1 MCLYKYIFIDFV
13 FIMDKRFSKI
23 GDDPK
28 FRRIPKADRKVKIDK
43 RFQSIFNDKR
53 FKVKYTI
60 DKRGK
65 PLRGSTTD
73 DFKKFYH
80 MSDDEKDDTDS
91 EQSSSDVTQ
100 DSESEEQTL
109 IEEDNIVDSNITSK
123 SIKDRLKDKTVDYA
137 RGDGE
142 LLSDSSSD
150 DTSSDEENEENV
162 EHCWGE
168 LDKDADNVEEATS
181 RLALC
186 NMDWDRIQAADLMI
200 LFNSFLPSDGYIK
213 SVTIYPSE
221 FGMKRMQEE
230 EVKGPP
236 ELISNNPKEIGSSD
250 DSDQEEEEGSKF
262 HMEKLRKY
270 QLARLKYYYAIIVC
284 DSPGTAGKIYTD
296 CDGIEYESSATRL
309 DLRFV
314 PDDTEFDQEPKE
326 VCDKLPDLTKY
337 KPHLFT
343 TTALQQAKVN
353 LTWDETDPRRSEL
366 VNKLKTNPKTEIND
380 NDLQKYVA
388 FSSEDE
394 NSDDES
400 NKSLEENNED
410 SGSKKTPIDKYKELL
425 QNIQD
430 EEEKKASKDSELEIS
445 WGIGLQEKVQKSVD
459 EKSKK
464 NLTPFQKMME
474 KKKERM
480 KEKQK
485 LKKET
490 NKTKDNEIDSENENK
505 QTKQQAELE
514 LLLMDEEPS
523 DKQHFNMK
531 KIQEEESKSLK
542 KKNKKKILNE
552 KSVSD
557 GFSVDVKDNRFSAL
571 YTSHLFNIDPAD
583 PKFKRTKGMEEFIS
597 EKASRRQQYDTE
609 KVDVPPKKKSKQSII
624 NPELSNLV
632 KSIKSKTKRSK
643 LM

>member
-1 MCLYKYIFIDFV
+1 
-13 FIMDKRFSKI
+13 MDKRFSKI

-91 EQSSSDVTQ
+91 EQNSSDVTQ
-100 DSESEEQTL
+100 ESESEEQTL
-109 IEEDNIVDSNITSK
+109 ITEDDDDTVDSSITSK

-142 LLSDSSSD
+142 LLSDSSSDD

-236 ELISNNPKEIGSSD
+236 ELISSNPKEIGSSD
-250 DSDQEEEEGSKF
+250 DSDQEEEYGSKF

-326 VCDKLPDLTKY
+326 ICDKLPDLTKY

-366 VNKLKTNPKTEIND
+366 VNKLKTNPKSEIND
-380 NDLQKYVA
+380 SDLQKYVA

-400 NKSLEENNED
+400 NKSVEENNED
-410 SGSKKTPIDKYKELL
+410 GGPKKTPIDKYKELL

-480 KEKQK
+480 REKQK

-490 NKTKDNEIDSENENK
+490 NKTTDNENDSENENI
-505 QTKQQAELE
+505 QIKQQAELE

-523 DKQHFNMK
+523 EKQHFNMK
-531 KIQEEESKSLK
+531 KIQEEEIKSLK
-542 KKNKKKILNE
+542 KKNKKKILNK
-552 KSVSD
+552 KSVTD
-557 GFSVDVKDNRFSAL
+557 GFSVDVKDDRFSAL

-632 KSIKSKTKRSK
+632 KSIKSKTKHNK
-643 LM
+643 

>member
-1 MCLYKYIFIDFV
+1 
-13 FIMDKRFSKI
+13 MDKRFSKI

-28 FRRIPKADRKVKIDK
+28 FRRLPKADRKVKIDK

-91 EQSSSDVTQ
+91 EQNSSDDATQ
-100 DSESEEQTL
+100 ESESDAQTL
-109 IEEDNIVDSNITSK
+109 VGEDDDVESNIYYKT
-123 SIKDRLKDKTVDYA
+123 IKDLHLKDKTVDYA

-142 LLSDSSSD
+142 LMTDSSSDD
-150 DTSSDEENEENV
+150 DTSSDEENEENL

-200 LFNSFLPSDGYIK
+200 LFNSFSPSDGYIK
-213 SVTIYPSE
+213 SVTIYPSD

-230 EVKGPP
+230 ELKGPP
-236 ELISNNPKEIGSSD
+236 ELISSNPKEIGSSD
-250 DSDQEEEEGSKF
+250 DSDQDEEEGSKF

-284 DSPGTAGKIYTD
+284 DSPGTASKIYTD

-314 PDDTEFDQEPKE
+314 PDDTEFDQEPKD

-366 VNKLKTNPKTEIND
+366 VNKLKTNPKSEIND
-380 NDLQKYVA
+380 SDLQKYVA

-394 NSDDES
+394 DSDDKS
-400 NKSLEENNED
+400 NEFVVDKNED
-410 SGSKKTPIDKYKELL
+410 GDSKKNPIDKYKELL
-425 QNIQD
+425 KNIQD

-485 LKKET
+485 LRKET
-490 NKTKDNEIDSENENK
+490 NETKDNEIDSENEDK
-505 QTKQQAELE
+505 QIKQQAELE

-523 DKQHFNMK
+523 EKQHFNMK
-531 KIQEEESKSLK
+531 KIQEEETKSSK
-542 KKNKKKILNE
+542 KKNKKKMKNE

-557 GFSVDVKDNRFSAL
+557 AFFVDVKDDRFSAL

-597 EKASRRQQYDTE
+597 EKATRRQQYDTE

-632 KSIKSKTKRSK
+632 KSIKSKTKHNK
-643 LM
+643 

>member
-1 MCLYKYIFIDFV
+1 
-13 FIMDKRFSKI
+13 MDKRFSKI

-91 EQSSSDVTQ
+91 EQNSSDVVTQ

-109 IEEDNIVDSNITSK
+109 IEEDDIVDSNITSK

-213 SVTIYPSE
+213 SITIYPSE

-490 NKTKDNEIDSENENK
+490 NKTKDNENDSENENK
-505 QTKQQAELE
+505 QIKQQAELE

-523 DKQHFNMK
+523 NKQHFNMK

-542 KKNKKKILNE
+542 KKKKKKILNE

-557 GFSVDVKDNRFSAL
+557 SFSVDVKDDRFSAL

-643 LM
+643 L

>member
-1 MCLYKYIFIDFV
+1 
-13 FIMDKRFSKI
+13 MDKRFSKI

-28 FRRIPKADRKVKIDK
+28 FRRLPKADRKVKIDK

-80 MSDDEKDDTDS
+80 LSDDEKDDLDS
-91 EQSSSDVTQ
+91 EQSSSDDVTQ
-100 DSESEEQTL
+100 GSESEQQLL
-109 IEEDNIVDSNITSK
+109 IEEVDNVDSKIASK

-150 DTSSDEENEENV
+150 DTSTDEENEENV
-162 EHCWGE
+162 EHGWGE
-168 LDKDADNVEEATS
+168 LDKDADSIEEATS

-236 ELISNNPKEIGSSD
+236 ELISSDPKEIGSSD
-250 DSDQEEEEGSKF
+250 DSDQEEEDGRKF

-284 DSPGTAGKIYTD
+284 DSPETAGKIYTD

-366 VNKLKTNPKTEIND
+366 VNKLKTNPKSEIND
-380 NDLQKYVA
+380 SDLQKYVA
-388 FSSEDE
+388 FSSENE

-400 NKSLEENNED
+400 NKSVEENYEE
-410 SGSKKTPIDKYKELL
+410 SSSKKTPIDKYKELL

-430 EEEKKASKDSELEIS
+430 EEEKKANKDSELEIS

-480 KEKQK
+480 REKQK
-485 LKKET
+485 LKKEM
-490 NKTKDNEIDSENENK
+490 NKTKDNETDSENENK
-505 QTKQQAELE
+505 QIKQQAELE

-523 DKQHFNMK
+523 EKKHFNMK
-531 KIQEEESKSLK
+531 KIQEEETKSLK

-557 GFSVDVKDNRFSAL
+557 DFSVDVKDDRFSAL

-583 PKFKRTKGMEEFIS
+583 PKFKRTKGMEEFIF

-632 KSIKSKTKRSK
+632 KSIKSKTKRNK
-643 LM
+643 

>member
-1 MCLYKYIFIDFV
+1 
-13 FIMDKRFSKI
+13 MDKRFSKI

-28 FRRIPKADRKVKIDK
+28 FRRVPKADRKVKIDK

-80 MSDDEKDDTDS
+80 MSDDEKEDTDA
-91 EQSSSDVTQ
+91 EQNSSD
-100 DSESEEQTL
+100 DIAEESESEEQTL
-109 IEEDNIVDSNITSK
+109 VEEDDDDDDVKSNIISK
-123 SIKDRLKDKTVDYA
+123 TIKDRLKDKTVDYA

-142 LLSDSSSD
+142 LMSDSSSD
-150 DTSSDEENEENV
+150 DDTSDEEKEENV

-213 SVTIYPSE
+213 SVTIYPSD
-221 FGMKRMQEE
+221 FGLKRMQEE
-230 EVKGPP
+230 ELKGPP

-250 DSDQEEEEGSKF
+250 DSDQEEEEGGKF

-284 DSPGTAGKIYTD
+284 DSPGTAGKLYTD

-366 VNKLKTNPKTEIND
+366 VNKLKTNPKSEIND
-380 NDLQKYVA
+380 SDLQKYVA

-394 NSDDES
+394 DSDDES
-400 NKSLEENNED
+400 NKFVEENNED
-410 SGSKKTPIDKYKELL
+410 GGSKKNPIDKYKELL

-464 NLTPFQKMME
+464 NMTPFQKMME

-485 LKKET
+485 LRKET
-490 NKTKDNEIDSENENK
+490 NETKDNEIDSENENK
-505 QTKQQAELE
+505 QIKQQAELE

-523 DKQHFNMK
+523 EKQHFNMK
-531 KIQEEESKSLK
+531 KIQEEETKSSK
-542 KKNKKKILNE
+542 KKNKKKNLNE
-552 KSVSD
+552 KSVND
-557 GFSVDVKDNRFSAL
+557 AFSVDVKDDRFSAL

-597 EKASRRQQYDTE
+597 EKATRRQQYDME
-609 KVDVPPKKKSKQSII
+609 KVDIPPKKKSKQSII

-632 KSIKSKTKRSK
+632 KSIKSKTKHNK
-643 LM
+643 

>member
-1 MCLYKYIFIDFV
+1 
-13 FIMDKRFSKI
+13 MDKRFSKI

-91 EQSSSDVTQ
+91 EQNSSDVTQ

-109 IEEDNIVDSNITSK
+109 IGEDDIVGSNITSK

-490 NKTKDNEIDSENENK
+490 NKTKDNEIESDDENK
-505 QTKQQAELE
+505 QIKQQAELE

-531 KIQEEESKSLK
+531 KIQEEETKSLK

-557 GFSVDVKDNRFSAL
+557 GFSVDVKDDRFSAL

>member
-1 MCLYKYIFIDFV
+1 
-13 FIMDKRFSKI
+13 MDKRFSKI

-28 FRRIPKADRKVKIDK
+28 FRRVPKADRKVKIDK

-80 MSDDEKDDTDS
+80 MSDDEKEDTDA
-91 EQSSSDVTQ
+91 EQNSSD
-100 DSESEEQTL
+100 DIAEESESEEQTL
-109 IEEDNIVDSNITSK
+109 VEEDDDDDDVKSNIISK
-123 SIKDRLKDKTVDYA
+123 TIKDRLKDKTVDYA

-142 LLSDSSSD
+142 LMSDSSSD
-150 DTSSDEENEENV
+150 DDTSDEEKEENV

-213 SVTIYPSE
+213 SVTIYPSD
-221 FGMKRMQEE
+221 FGLKRMQEE
-230 EVKGPP
+230 ELKGPP

-250 DSDQEEEEGSKF
+250 DSDQEEEEGGKF

-284 DSPGTAGKIYTD
+284 DSPGTAGKLYTD

-366 VNKLKTNPKTEIND
+366 VNKLKTNPKSEIND
-380 NDLQKYVA
+380 SDLQKYVA

-394 NSDDES
+394 DSDDES
-400 NKSLEENNED
+400 NKFVEENNED
-410 SGSKKTPIDKYKELL
+410 GGSKKNPIDKYKELL

-464 NLTPFQKMME
+464 NMTPFQKMME

-485 LKKET
+485 LRKET
-490 NKTKDNEIDSENENK
+490 NETKDNEIDSENENK
-505 QTKQQAELE
+505 QIKQQAELE

-523 DKQHFNMK
+523 EKQHFNMK
-531 KIQEEESKSLK
+531 KIQEEETKSSK
-542 KKNKKKILNE
+542 KKNKKKNLNE
-552 KSVSD
+552 KSVND
-557 GFSVDVKDNRFSAL
+557 AFSVDVKDDRFSAL

-597 EKASRRQQYDTE
+597 EKATRRQQYDME
-609 KVDVPPKKKSKQSII
+609 KVRKVLILLIVFLII
-624 NPELSNLV
+624 
-632 KSIKSKTKRSK
+632 
-643 LM
+643 

>member
-609 KVDVPPKKKSKQSII
+609 KVSK
-624 NPELSNLV
+624 V
-632 KSIKSKTKRSK
+632 
-643 LM
+643 

>member
-1 MCLYKYIFIDFV
+1 
-13 FIMDKRFSKI
+13 MDKRFSKI

-91 EQSSSDVTQ
+91 EQNSTDDVTQ
-100 DSESEEQTL
+100 ESESEEQTL
-109 IEEDNIVDSNITSK
+109 IEDDDDNVDSSITSK

-142 LLSDSSSD
+142 LLSDSSSDD

-236 ELISNNPKEIGSSD
+236 ELISSNPKEIGSSD
-250 DSDQEEEEGSKF
+250 DSDQEEEDGSKF

-326 VCDKLPDLTKY
+326 ICDKLPDLTKY

-366 VNKLKTNPKTEIND
+366 VNKLKTNPKSEIND
-380 NDLQKYVA
+380 SDLQKYVA

-400 NKSLEENNED
+400 NKSVEENNED
-410 SGSKKTPIDKYKELL
+410 GGPKKTPLDKYKELL

-430 EEEKKASKDSELEIS
+430 EEDKKASKDSELEIS

-480 KEKQK
+480 REKQK
-485 LKKET
+485 LRKET
-490 NKTKDNEIDSENENK
+490 NKTKDNENDSENENT
-505 QTKQQAELE
+505 QIKQQAELE

-523 DKQHFNMK
+523 EKQHFNMK
-531 KIQEEESKSLK
+531 KIQEEEIKSLK
-542 KKNKKKILNE
+542 KKNKKKISNE

-557 GFSVDVKDNRFSAL
+557 GFSVDVKDDRFSAL

-632 KSIKSKTKRSK
+632 KSIKSKTKHNK
-643 LM
+643 

>member
-1 MCLYKYIFIDFV
+1 
-13 FIMDKRFSKI
+13 MDKRFSKI

-28 FRRIPKADRKVKIDK
+28 FRRVPKADRKVKIDK

-80 MSDDEKDDTDS
+80 MSDDEKEDTDA
-91 EQSSSDVTQ
+91 EQNSSD
-100 DSESEEQTL
+100 DIAEESESEEQTL
-109 IEEDNIVDSNITSK
+109 VEEDDDDDDVKSNIISK
-123 SIKDRLKDKTVDYA
+123 TIKDRLKDKTVDYA

-142 LLSDSSSD
+142 LMSDSSSD
-150 DTSSDEENEENV
+150 DDTSDEEKEENV

-213 SVTIYPSE
+213 SVTIYPSD
-221 FGMKRMQEE
+221 FGLKRMQEE
-230 EVKGPP
+230 ELKGPP

-250 DSDQEEEEGSKF
+250 DSDQEEEEGGKF

-284 DSPGTAGKIYTD
+284 DSPGTAGKLYTD

-366 VNKLKTNPKTEIND
+366 VNKLKTNPKSEIND
-380 NDLQKYVA
+380 SDLQNYVA

-394 NSDDES
+394 DSDDES
-400 NKSLEENNED
+400 NKFVEENNED
-410 SGSKKTPIDKYKELL
+410 GGSKKNPIDKYKELL

-464 NLTPFQKMME
+464 NMTPFQKMME

-485 LKKET
+485 LRKET
-490 NKTKDNEIDSENENK
+490 NETKDNEIDSENENK
-505 QTKQQAELE
+505 QIKQQAELE

-523 DKQHFNMK
+523 EKQHFNMK
-531 KIQEEESKSLK
+531 KIQEEETKSSK
-542 KKNKKKILNE
+542 KKNKKKNLNE
-552 KSVSD
+552 KSVND
-557 GFSVDVKDNRFSAL
+557 AFSVDVKDDRFSAL

-597 EKASRRQQYDTE
+597 EKATRRQQYDME
-609 KVDVPPKKKSKQSII
+609 KVDIPPKKKSKQSII

-632 KSIKSKTKRSK
+632 KSIKSKTKHNK
-643 LM
+643 